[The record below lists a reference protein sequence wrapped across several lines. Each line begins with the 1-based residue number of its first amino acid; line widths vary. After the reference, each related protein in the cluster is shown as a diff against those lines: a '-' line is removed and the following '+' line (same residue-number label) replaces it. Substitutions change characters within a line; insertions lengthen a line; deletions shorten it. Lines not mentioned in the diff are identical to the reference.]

1 MKMGMK
7 MTSIMLADDHEVMR
21 EGLRAM
27 LETREGWSVC
37 GEASTGREAV
47 RLAAELRPDIAVIDL
62 SMPELDGLEVT
73 RQIKREAPDTE
84 VLIYTMYDTPRLV
97 REVLA
102 AGARGYVL
110 KSDTARQL
118 ISAVEALSEHKPFFT
133 SVVSE
138 SILEGYLQFVSGDD
152 PSVAHKGAAG
162 APNPLTKREREIVQ
176 LLAENLTNKEI
187 AAKLSISVKTVE
199 THRGAIMKKLGLSSI
214 VELVYYA
221 LRNKLVELEDNEFTR
236 DSIPR

>member
-1 MKMGMK
+1 
-7 MTSIMLADDHEVMR
+7 MTRILLADDHEIVR
-21 EGLRAM
+21 KGLRAM
-27 LETREGWSVC
+27 LETRKGWEVC

-47 RLAAELRPDIAVIDL
+47 RLAAELRPDVAVMDL
-62 SMPELDGLEVT
+62 SMPELDGLEAT
-73 RQIKREAPDTE
+73 RQIKREAPLTE
-84 VLIYTMYDTPRLV
+84 VLVFTMHDTPRLV

-110 KSDTARQL
+110 KSDAARHL
-118 ISAVEALSEHKPFFT
+118 LSAVEALSKHRPFFT

-152 PSVAHKGAAG
+152 PRVARKAAAG

-176 LLAENLTNKEI
+176 LLAENLTNKEV
-187 AAKLSISVKTVE
+187 ALKLSISVKTVE
-199 THRGAIMKKLGLSSI
+199 THRNAIMRKLGLNSV

-221 LRNKLVELEDNEFTR
+221 LRHKIVELEDYEFVGN
-236 DSIPR
+236 SIPR

>member
-1 MKMGMK
+1 MI
-7 MTSIMLADDHEVMR
+7 SIMLADDHEVMR

-47 RLAAELRPDIAVIDL
+47 RLAAELRPDIAIVDL

-73 RQIKREAPDTE
+73 RQIKRESPSTE

-152 PSVAHKGAAG
+152 PSVVRKGAAG

-187 AAKLSISVKTVE
+187 ATKLSISVKTVE
-199 THRGAIMKKLGLSSI
+199 THRSAIMKKLGLSSI

-221 LRNKLVELEDNEFTR
+221 LRNKLVELEDNEFT
-236 DSIPR
+236 

>member
-1 MKMGMK
+1 

-21 EGLRAM
+21 GGLRAM

-47 RLAAELRPDIAVIDL
+47 RLAAELRPDIAIVDL

-73 RQIKREAPDTE
+73 RQIKREAPHTE

-152 PSVAHKGAAG
+152 PSVARTGAAG

-221 LRNKLVELEDNEFTR
+221 LRNKLVELEDNEFMR
-236 DSIPR
+236 DSKPL